1 MVAAAVHRMAA
12 VGAAA
17 RDIIRSS
24 GQPTARRGGIVR

>member
-1 MVAAAVHRMAA
+1 MVAVAERRMVA

-24 GQPTARRGGIVR
+24 GQPTTRRGGIVR